1 MRPSGGT
8 RLPHQ
13 HWNLE
18 TQPLLCDPGAGGE
31 ADALSLCTCRSQ
43 GSPSSG
49 GLGFPALRFPPGL
62 RALLPGVGKLE
73 RTSPQLP
80 PQAPRSSHRAEGEHT
95 LEHLSSLH
103 SSPTSQIL
111 GPAAPSSP
119 STASRNP
126 PGCCERLRGRLHTP
140 VLTVLLTRS
149 PGSDLPQDSASG
161 QWGQGS
167 QLFSEAPAPA
177 RWRLLLPYCTPARPA
192 LPPSPRQ
199 AQVPASQSRPSKA
212 PGLTLART
220 GDLCD
225 QHLLRTTP
233 VASLADQENLDKL
246 VYL

>member
-49 GLGFPALRFPPGL
+49 ELGFPALRFPPGL

-80 PQAPRSSHRAEGEHT
+80 PQTPRSSHRAEGEHT

-103 SSPTSQIL
+103 SSPTSQIP

-126 PGCCERLRGRLHTP
+126 PGCCEQLRGRLHTP

-177 RWRLLLPYCTPARPA
+177 RQCLLLPHCTPAQPA
-192 LPPSPRQ
+192 LRPSPRP
-199 AQVPASQSRPSKA
+199 AQVPASPS
-212 PGLTLART
+212 PVLPR
-220 GDLCD
+220 
-225 QHLLRTTP
+225 LR
-233 VASLADQENLDKL
+233 D
-246 VYL
+246 

>member
-103 SSPTSQIL
+103 SSPTSQIP

-126 PGCCERLRGRLHTP
+126 PGCCEQLRGRLHTP

-177 RWRLLLPYCTPARPA
+177 RQCLLLPHCTPAQPA
-192 LPPSPRQ
+192 LRPSPRP
-199 AQVPASQSRPSKA
+199 AQVPASPS
-212 PGLTLART
+212 PVLPR
-220 GDLCD
+220 
-225 QHLLRTTP
+225 LR
-233 VASLADQENLDKL
+233 D
-246 VYL
+246 

>member
-177 RWRLLLPYCTPARPA
+177 RQCLLLPHCTPAQPA
-192 LPPSPRQ
+192 LRPSPRP
-199 AQVPASQSRPSKA
+199 AQVPASPS
-212 PGLTLART
+212 PVLPR
-220 GDLCD
+220 
-225 QHLLRTTP
+225 LR
-233 VASLADQENLDKL
+233 D
-246 VYL
+246 